1 MSCVHFWASWRLL
14 SFTQWPSQSW
24 YLFHNIYL
32 VVAGQSSLYILT
44 RLSRYYR
51 LTQTL
56 SSCSVKGRLLTLA
69 AMHVSV
75 HLPTSPKFYW
85 LWVLVF
91 DSSVVWLMMVQSFSV
106 FRVESYFGHC
116 ACSSWSWFFALK
128 HTSSGL
134 HIVLG
139 FLLAKVYVAHIS
151 HSFVFVIYPY
161 HSIVILELRWHIVES
176 YVFNLLW
183 ESLLLSAWT
192 PFICSVNNGVLG
204 LKYVIL
210 FFYFIYWFLL

>member
-1 MSCVHFWASWRLL
+1 M
-14 SFTQWPSQSW
+14 
-24 YLFHNIYL
+24 
-32 VVAGQSSLYILT
+32 
-44 RLSRYYR
+44 YR

-56 SSCSVKGRLLTLA
+56 SSCSVKGRPLTLA
-69 AMHVSV
+69 AIHVNV
-75 HLPTSPKFYW
+75 HLPTSSKFYW

-91 DSSVVWLMMVQSFSV
+91 DSSVVWLMMVQSCSV
-106 FRVESYFGHC
+106 FRVESYFGHW

-128 HTSSGL
+128 YTSSGL

-161 HSIVILELRWHIVES
+161 HSIIILELRWHIVES

-204 LKYVIL
+204 LKYVLL
-210 FFYFIYWFLL
+210 FFYFIYLFLV

>member
-1 MSCVHFWASWRLL
+1 MTLRTKLPLHEVRDGGTGGEGGADRIWTRAGAKCHVCISEPLGDFWVLLNDLVNLDICSITYIWSWLGRVV
-14 SFTQWPSQSW
+14 
-24 YLFHNIYL
+24 YIYWL
-32 VVAGQSSLYILT
+32 GYVAI
-44 RLSRYYR
+44 YR

-75 HLPTSPKFYW
+75 HLPTSSKFYW

-91 DSSVVWLMMVQSFSV
+91 DSSVVWLMMVQSFSA

-151 HSFVFVIYPY
+151 HSFVFVI
-161 HSIVILELRWHIVES
+161 
-176 YVFNLLW
+176 
-183 ESLLLSAWT
+183 
-192 PFICSVNNGVLG
+192 
-204 LKYVIL
+204 
-210 FFYFIYWFLL
+210 